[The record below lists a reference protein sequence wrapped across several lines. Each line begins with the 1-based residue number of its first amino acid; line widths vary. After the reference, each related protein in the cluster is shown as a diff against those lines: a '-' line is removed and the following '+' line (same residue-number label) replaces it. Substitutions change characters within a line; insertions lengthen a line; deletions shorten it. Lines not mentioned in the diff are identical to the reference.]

1 MSLELYNSLTRQKEP
16 FKPVVPGHVGI
27 YFCGPTVY
35 SEPHLGH
42 ARGPIVFD
50 VLRRWLQHEGYSVRL
65 VENVTDVGHLTDDAD
80 EGEDKLAKRAKLERL
95 EPMEIAEKYFWSY
108 FDALA
113 KLNIRRPDIV
123 PRASGHIIEQIEMTQ
138 ELIKRGLAY
147 ERDGSVYFDVSQWKD
162 YGELSGRD
170 VDEQVEGTRVAV
182 RSDKD
187 DPRDFALWKRA
198 EPEHIMRWNS
208 PWGEGFPGW
217 HIECSVMS
225 TKYLGD
231 EFDIHGGGLDLIF
244 PHHECEIAQAKAA
257 GKKFARVWL
266 HWNMITLGG
275 EKMAKS
281 KNHFVTLKELFD
293 EHDPAAIR
301 FHMLRSH
308 YRSFSDFSE
317 ESLLSSTQGL
327 KRLREAYLELKRLSN
342 FSNETSAGSFDQGA
356 TTRSTSGSS
365 SGHMSSSSSGFMPS
379 ASRSISTS
387 FNEDPFIKG
396 RTAFAEAMNDDL
408 NTPQAIAVLF
418 DATRDLN
425 SKLATKPPK
434 SYINA
439 AKKFYE
445 DLLGEILGITLD
457 AGDIGQTDTTML
469 DGLLQLIIN
478 QRQEARQRRDFKT
491 SDEIRN
497 RLTELGITL
506 EDTAE
511 GSRWKL
517 S

>member
-1 MSLELYNSLTRQKEP
+1 MSLELYNSLTRAKEV

-42 ARGPIVFD
+42 ARGPIIFD
-50 VLRRWLQHEGYSVRL
+50 TLKRWLQHEGYQVRL
-65 VENVTDVGHLTDDAD
+65 ISNITDVGHLTDDAD
-80 EGEDKLAKRAKLERL
+80 EGEDKLAKRAKLEKL
-95 EPMEIAEKYFWSY
+95 EPMEIAEKYFWAY
-108 FDALA
+108 YDAMA
-113 KLNIRRPDIV
+113 KMNVRRPDIV

-138 ELIKRGLAY
+138 ELIERGLAY
-147 ERDGSVYFDVSQWKD
+147 ERDGSVYFDVSEWKD

-187 DPRDFALWKRA
+187 DPRDFALWKKA

-257 GKKFARVWL
+257 GKKFARVWM

-293 EHDPAAIR
+293 EHEPAAIR
-301 FHMLRSH
+301 FHLLRSH
-308 YRSFSDFSE
+308 YRSFSDFSKD
-317 ESLLSSTQGL
+317 SLLSSTQGL
-327 KRLREAYLELKRLSN
+327 KRLREAYLEIKRLSDD
-342 FSNETSAGSFDQGA
+342 SSFVD
-356 TTRSTSGSS
+356 
-365 SGHMSSSSSGFMPS
+365 
-379 ASRSISTS
+379 
-387 FNEDPFIKG
+387 DPFTKKHE
-396 RTAFAEAMNDDL
+396 AFAEAMNDDL

-418 DATRDLN
+418 DATRDIN

-439 AKKFYE
+439 AKKFFE

-457 AGDIGQTDTTML
+457 SSDTGQSDTTML
-469 DGLLQLIIN
+469 DGLLQLIMN
-478 QRQEARQRRDFKT
+478 QRQEARQRRDFKNA
-491 SDEIRN
+491 DEIRN
-497 RLTELGITL
+497 RLARLGITL